1 MPNYLESFRGRVNQ
15 STTTD
20 WNVET
25 VVDSVF
31 HVVDERARQGWFCR
45 DSNLLLAFNIA
56 MWGRG

>member
-15 STTTD
+15 TTTTD

-25 VVDSVF
+25 VVGSMF
-31 HVVDERARQGWFCR
+31 HVVDKGRDRAGSVASQT
-45 DSNLLLAFNIA
+45 LLLAFNIA